1 MPIIAKTLEETK
13 AAAHRLAPD
22 VKIGVPLLLYGDLG
36 AGKTEFAREV
46 IHALAKG
53 AGMKPDALGD
63 IPSPTFSLLQ
73 LYDLGAAEIA
83 HYDLYRVKSA
93 DELTE
98 LDFDES
104 LRNRIVIIEWPE
116 LAEPLIKNAIRVK
129 ISLEGEARKIEISE
143 KKCSL

>member
-1 MPIIAKTLEETK
+1 MSITAKTLEETK
-13 AAAHRLAPD
+13 AAARRLAQG

-36 AGKTEFAREV
+36 AGKTEFAREAIRV
-46 IHALAKG
+46 LAKG
-53 AGMKPDALGD
+53 AGMKPEALGD

-98 LDFDES
+98 LDFEES

-116 LAEPLIKNAIRVK
+116 LAEPLIRNATRVK
-129 ISLEGEARKIEISE
+129 ITLEDETRKIEISE
-143 KKCSL
+143 KKCSS